1 MLTRLSLQTV
11 IISRFLINLRR
22 TLAQAP
28 EESLCQTRFS
38 TARFHHTDFV
48 SDIGQPLDRSLLE
61 ETESEAEEAD
71 SDATVGGPDSM
82 EDGSLALR
90 IADELY
96 PTRNGLQNAVC
107 YQRYLYVKNA
117 D

>member
-48 SDIGQPLDRSLLE
+48 SDIGQPLDRSLSGQ
-61 ETESEAEEAD
+61 TESETGEGD
-71 SDATVGGPDSM
+71 SDVTIGGPDNA
-82 EDGSLALR
+82 EGSPVTSH
-90 IADELY
+90 IAHERY
-96 PTRNGLQNAVC
+96 STEYAVRC
-107 YQRYLYVKNA
+107 YGSVRHI
-117 D
+117 DD